1 MARKLTRSR
10 SGHTILVVDDQEEVL
25 DSLQSLLRREGH
37 EVLTAASAE
46 RALEIFK
53 EQDVHLLL
61 VDYFMPRMNGEDLI
75 REIRKFDPYVQIILQ
90 TGYSGEKPA
99 SKMITELDI
108 QGYHDKADG
117 PENLLLWV
125 RVGLKG
131 YRLITQ

>member
-1 MARKLTRSR
+1 MARKQVRPR

-25 DSLQSLLRREGH
+25 ESLRSLLKREGH
-37 EVLTAASAE
+37 EVLTAASGE
-46 RALEIFK
+46 GALEVFK
-53 EQDVHLLL
+53 EHEVHLLL
-61 VDYFMPRMNGEDLI
+61 VDYFMPRMNGEELI

-117 PENLLLWV
+117 PEKLLLWV
-125 RVGLKG
+125 RV
-131 YRLITQ
+131 